1 MTYASANRRPN
12 PAALFGALGIPGAFG
27 VLLAVGLAV
36 TVVTPPPGP
45 RLSGER
51 IDKVPLP
58 PPPPPTPEPTKPR
71 PDARTPANPANPL
84 PVPVPPAGRLP
95 VDLGKGD
102 PVTLPGAGDLGGLS
116 GGGAIGMPLPLP
128 SASPFDAV
136 GARPKGNAARW
147 VTTEDYRPRWIME
160 GLAGRAGFALS
171 IDAAGKV
178 TGCTITRSTGHAAL
192 DGATCDLLTKRARF
206 DAARDTTGKPV
217 AGSYTGTVTW
227 QIPE

>member
-27 VLLAVGLAV
+27 ALLVVGLAV
-36 TVVTPPPGP
+36 TVVTPPPTP

-58 PPPPPTPEPTKPR
+58 PPPPTPDRPR
-71 PDARTPANPANPL
+71 PDARMPTTPTPAL
-84 PVPVPPAGRLP
+84 PVPVPPAGPLP
-95 VDLGKGD
+95 VDLGRID
-102 PVTLPGAGDLGGLS
+102 TFTLPGAGDLGGI
-116 GGGAIGMPLPLP
+116 GGGAIGVPQPSP
-128 SASPFDAV
+128 SASPFDPV

-147 VTTEDYRPRWIME
+147 VTNDDYRSRWIME
-160 GLAGRAGFALS
+160 GMAGRAGFTLA

-178 TGCTITRSTGHAAL
+178 TGCTITRSTGHSAL

-206 DAARDTTGKPV
+206 DAARDATGKPV
-217 AGSYTGTVTW
+217 AGTYNGAVTW